1 MSNLK
6 DYDRGR
12 NDGLAMALRIVEKDG
27 IEGLRREIKFRGVTG
42 IHTTLAKKELD
53 QASKQIKEMTLDT
66 MIVLAVATLH
76 DEFDF
81 GQKRCQRFMDRL
93 ELKAGCL
100 IDNLATWPDYIKAIK
115 DEIGLELSIREN
127 L

>member
-6 DYDRGR
+6 DYNRGR
-12 NDGLAMALRIVEKDG
+12 NDGLAMALRIIESDG
-27 IEGLRREIKFRGVTG
+27 IEGLRKEIKFRGVTG
-42 IHTTLAKKELD
+42 IHTALAKKELD

-100 IDNLATWPDYIKAIK
+100 IDDLATWPDYIKAIK

>member
-12 NDGLAMALRIVEKDG
+12 NDGLAMALRITEEDG
-27 IEGLRREIKFRGVTG
+27 IEGLRKEIKFRGVTG

>member
-6 DYDRGR
+6 DYNRGR
-12 NDGLAMALRIVEKDG
+12 NDGLAMALRIAEEDG

-42 IHTTLAKKELD
+42 IHTALAKKELD

>member
-6 DYDRGR
+6 DYNRGR
-12 NDGLAMALRIVEKDG
+12 NDGLAMALRIAEEDG
-27 IEGLRREIKFRGVTG
+27 IEGLRKEIKFRGVTG

-100 IDNLATWPDYIKAIK
+100 IDDLATWADYIKAIK

>member
-6 DYDRGR
+6 DYNRGR
-12 NDGLAMALRIVEKDG
+12 NDGLAMALRIVESDG
-27 IEGLRREIKFRGVTG
+27 IEGLRKEIKFRGVTG
-42 IHTTLAKKELD
+42 IHTALAKKELD

-100 IDNLATWPDYIKAIK
+100 IDDLATWTDYIKAIK

>member
-12 NDGLAMALRIVEKDG
+12 NDGLAMALRIAEEDG
-27 IEGLRREIKFRGVTG
+27 IEGLRKEIKFRGVTG
-42 IHTTLAKKELD
+42 IHTALAKKELD

>member
-12 NDGLAMALRIVEKDG
+12 NDGLAMALRIVESDG

>member
-12 NDGLAMALRIVEKDG
+12 NDGLAMALRIVESDG
-27 IEGLRREIKFRGVTG
+27 IEGLRKEIKFRGVTG
-42 IHTTLAKKELD
+42 IHTALAKKELD

-115 DEIGLELSIREN
+115 DEIGLELSMREK

>member
-12 NDGLAMALRIVEKDG
+12 NDGLAMALRIVESDG

-100 IDNLATWPDYIKAIK
+100 IDDLATWPDYIKAIK

>member
-6 DYDRGR
+6 DYARGR
-12 NDGLAMALRIVEKDG
+12 NDGLAMALRIVESEG
-27 IEGLRREIKFRGVTG
+27 IEGLRKEIRFRNISG
-42 IHTTLAKKELD
+42 IHTALAKKELD
-53 QASKQIKEMTLDT
+53 QATVKIKEMTLDT
-66 MIVLAVATLH
+66 MVVIAIATLH
-76 DEFDF
+76 DEFGF
-81 GQKRCQRFMDRL
+81 GQQRCQRFMDRM

-100 IDNLATWPDYIKAIK
+100 VDDLATWPDYIQSIK

>member
-6 DYDRGR
+6 DYNRGR
-12 NDGLAMALRIVEKDG
+12 SDGLAMALRIVESDG
-27 IEGLRREIKFRGVTG
+27 IEGLRKEIKFRGVTG

>member
-6 DYDRGR
+6 DYNRGR
-12 NDGLAMALRIVEKDG
+12 NDGLAMALRIAEEDG
-27 IEGLRREIKFRGVTG
+27 IEGPRKEIKFRGVTG

-100 IDNLATWPDYIKAIK
+100 IDDLATWPDYIKAIK

>member
-100 IDNLATWPDYIKAIK
+100 IDDLATWTDYIKAIK

>member
-6 DYDRGR
+6 DYNRGR
-12 NDGLAMALRIVEKDG
+12 NDGLAMALRIAESDG
-27 IEGLRREIKFRGVTG
+27 IEGLRKEIKFRGVTG
-42 IHTTLAKKELD
+42 IHTALAKKELD

-100 IDNLATWPDYIKAIK
+100 IDDLATWPDYIKAIK

>member
-6 DYDRGR
+6 DYNRGR
-12 NDGLAMALRIVEKDG
+12 NDGLAMALRIAEEDG
-27 IEGLRREIKFRGVTG
+27 IEGLRKEIKFRGVTG
-42 IHTTLAKKELD
+42 IHTALAKKELD

>member
-6 DYDRGR
+6 DYNRGR
-12 NDGLAMALRIVEKDG
+12 NDGLAMALRIAEEDG
-27 IEGLRREIKFRGVTG
+27 IEGLRKEIKFRGVTG
-42 IHTTLAKKELD
+42 MHTTLAKKELD

-100 IDNLATWPDYIKAIK
+100 IDDLATWPDYIKAIK

>member
-12 NDGLAMALRIVEKDG
+12 NDGLAMALRIAEEDG

-100 IDNLATWPDYIKAIK
+100 IDDLATWTDYIKAIK

>member
-6 DYDRGR
+6 DYNRGR
-12 NDGLAMALRIVEKDG
+12 NDGLAMALRIVESDG
-27 IEGLRREIKFRGVTG
+27 IEGLRKEIKFRGVTG

>member
-6 DYDRGR
+6 DYNRGR

-27 IEGLRREIKFRGVTG
+27 IEGLRKEIKFRGVTG

>member
-6 DYDRGR
+6 DYNRGR
-12 NDGLAMALRIVEKDG
+12 NDGLAMALRIAESDG

-42 IHTTLAKKELD
+42 IHTALAKKELD

-100 IDNLATWPDYIKAIK
+100 IDDLATWPDYIKAIK

>member
-6 DYDRGR
+6 DYNRGR
-12 NDGLAMALRIVEKDG
+12 NDGLAMALRIVESDG
-27 IEGLRREIKFRGVTG
+27 IEGLRKEIKFRGVTG

-100 IDNLATWPDYIKAIK
+100 IDDLATWTDYIKAIK

>member
-6 DYDRGR
+6 DYNRGR
-12 NDGLAMALRIVEKDG
+12 NDGLAMALRIAEEDG
-27 IEGLRREIKFRGVTG
+27 IEGLRKEIKFRGVTG

>member
-6 DYDRGR
+6 DYNRGR
-12 NDGLAMALRIVEKDG
+12 NDGLAMALRIAEEDG
-27 IEGLRREIKFRGVTG
+27 IEGLRKEIKFRGVTG

-53 QASKQIKEMTLDT
+53 RASKQIKEMTLDT

>member
-6 DYDRGR
+6 DYNRGR
-12 NDGLAMALRIVEKDG
+12 NDGLAMALRIVESDG
-27 IEGLRREIKFRGVTG
+27 IEGLRKEIKFRGVTG

-53 QASKQIKEMTLDT
+53 QASKQIKEMTLDA

>member
-6 DYDRGR
+6 DYNRGR
-12 NDGLAMALRIVEKDG
+12 NDGLAMALRIAEEDG
-27 IEGLRREIKFRGVTG
+27 IEGLRKEIKFRGVTG
-42 IHTTLAKKELD
+42 IHTALAKKELD

-100 IDNLATWPDYIKAIK
+100 IDDLATWTDYIKAIK

>member
-6 DYDRGR
+6 DYNRGR
-12 NDGLAMALRIVEKDG
+12 NDGLAMALRIIESDG
-27 IEGLRREIKFRGVTG
+27 IEGPRKEIKFRGVTG
-42 IHTTLAKKELD
+42 IHTALAKKELD

>member
-6 DYDRGR
+6 DYNRGR
-12 NDGLAMALRIVEKDG
+12 NDGLAMALRIAEEDG
-27 IEGLRREIKFRGVTG
+27 IEGLRKEIKFRGVTG

-100 IDNLATWPDYIKAIK
+100 IDDLATWTDYIKAIK

>member
-12 NDGLAMALRIVEKDG
+12 NDGLAMALRIAEEDG
-27 IEGLRREIKFRGVTG
+27 IEELRKEIKFRGVTG
-42 IHTTLAKKELD
+42 IHTALAKKELD
-53 QASKQIKEMTLDT
+53 RASKQIKEMTLDT

>member
-1 MSNLK
+1 M
-6 DYDRGR
+6 
-12 NDGLAMALRIVEKDG
+12 
-27 IEGLRREIKFRGVTG
+27 
-42 IHTTLAKKELD
+42 AKKELD

-100 IDNLATWPDYIKAIK
+100 IDDLATWTDYIKAIK

>member
-6 DYDRGR
+6 DYNRGR
-12 NDGLAMALRIVEKDG
+12 NDGLAMALRIVESDG
-27 IEGLRREIKFRGVTG
+27 IEGLRKEIKFRGVTG

-66 MIVLAVATLH
+66 MIVLAIATLH

>member
-12 NDGLAMALRIVEKDG
+12 NDGLAMALRIVESDG
-27 IEGLRREIKFRGVTG
+27 IEGLRKEIKFRGVTG
-42 IHTTLAKKELD
+42 IHTALAKKELD

-81 GQKRCQRFMDRL
+81 GQKRCQRFMNRL

>member
-6 DYDRGR
+6 DYNRGR
-12 NDGLAMALRIVEKDG
+12 NDGLAMALRIVESDG

-100 IDNLATWPDYIKAIK
+100 IDDLATWTDYIKAIK

>member
-6 DYDRGR
+6 DYNRGR
-12 NDGLAMALRIVEKDG
+12 NDGLAMALRIAESDG

-42 IHTTLAKKELD
+42 IHTALAKKELD

>member
-12 NDGLAMALRIVEKDG
+12 NDGLAMALRIVESDG
-27 IEGLRREIKFRGVTG
+27 IEGLRKEIKFRGVTG

-100 IDNLATWPDYIKAIK
+100 IDDLATWTDYIKAIK

>member
-12 NDGLAMALRIVEKDG
+12 NDGLAMALRIAEEDG
-27 IEGLRREIKFRGVTG
+27 IEGLRKEIKFRGVTG

>member
-12 NDGLAMALRIVEKDG
+12 NDGLAMALRIAEEDG
-27 IEGLRREIKFRGVTG
+27 IEGLRKEIKFRGVTG
-42 IHTTLAKKELD
+42 IHTALAKKELD

-66 MIVLAVATLH
+66 VIVLAVATLH

-100 IDNLATWPDYIKAIK
+100 IDDLATWPDYIKAIK

>member
-12 NDGLAMALRIVEKDG
+12 NDGLAMALRIVESDG

-100 IDNLATWPDYIKAIK
+100 IDDLATWTDYIKAIK

>member
-6 DYDRGR
+6 DYNRGR
-12 NDGLAMALRIVEKDG
+12 NDGLAMALRIVESDG